1 MRLLHW
7 KLSTLTSSIALLALG
22 LGLGTGGALLVQS
35 TTTPS
40 TANKPAEPTKRSQPK
55 LTTALLLK
63 GEPSLGSSSAPLTI
77 VEFSDFECRYCQQFH
92 QKVLPNLK
100 KEYIQTGLVRF
111 IHKDLPLPFHS
122 QAVRAAA
129 AARCAGEQNN
139 YWTTYG
145 ALFDG
150 QSCLQCKGVVAIA
163 RERGVD
169 ATKLQAC
176 MNRDATTAL
185 INANVSEAQL
195 HGIRATPTFVI
206 GPTRTDNT
214 HRGEILEG
222 ALPWP
227 EFKMMLDEELK
238 ALSNST

>member
-1 MRLLHW
+1 MRLLHR
-7 KLSTLTSSIALLALG
+7 KLSILTSSIALLGLG
-22 LGLGTGGALLVQS
+22 LGLGTGGTLLLQAIALPP
-35 TTTPS
+35 T
-40 TANKPAEPTKRSQPK
+40 NEPAEPQKRIQPK
-55 LTTALLLK
+55 LTTDLLLE
-63 GEPSLGSSSAPLTI
+63 GEPSLGNARAPLTI

-92 QKVLPNLK
+92 QTVMPNLK
-100 KEYIQTGLVRF
+100 REYIETGLVRF
-111 IHKDLPLPFHS
+111 IHKDLPLPFHR
-122 QAVRAAA
+122 QALPAAA
-129 AARCAGEQNN
+129 AARCAGEQNK

-169 ATKLQAC
+169 ATTLQAC
-176 MNRDATTAL
+176 MNRDSTKAL

-214 HRGEILEG
+214 HRGEIVEG
-222 ALPWP
+222 ALPWTQ
-227 EFKMMLDEELK
+227 FKSMLDEQLT
-238 ALSNST
+238 ALGAT

>member
-1 MRLLHW
+1 MRLLHR
-7 KLSTLTSSIALLALG
+7 KLSTLTSSIALLGLG
-22 LGLGTGGALLVQS
+22 LGLGTGGTLLMQAI
-35 TTTPS
+35 TLPS
-40 TANKPAEPTKRSQPK
+40 TNEPAKPQKRIQPK
-55 LTTALLLK
+55 LTTDLLLE
-63 GEPSLGSSSAPLTI
+63 GEPSLGNARAPLTI

-92 QKVLPNLK
+92 QTVMPNLK
-100 KEYIQTGLVRF
+100 REYIETGLVRF
-111 IHKDLPLPFHS
+111 IHKDLPLPFHR
-122 QAVRAAA
+122 QALPAAA
-129 AARCAGEQNN
+129 AARCAGEQNK

-169 ATKLQAC
+169 ATTLQAC
-176 MNRDATTAL
+176 MNRDSTKAL

-214 HRGEILEG
+214 HRGEIVEG
-222 ALPWP
+222 ALPWAQ
-227 EFKMMLDEELK
+227 FKSMLDEQLT
-238 ALSNST
+238 ALGAT

>member
-1 MRLLHW
+1 MRLLHR
-7 KLSTLTSSIALLALG
+7 KLSTLTSSIALLGLG
-22 LGLGTGGALLVQS
+22 LGLGTGGTLLLQAIALPP
-35 TTTPS
+35 T
-40 TANKPAEPTKRSQPK
+40 NEPAEPQKRIQPK
-55 LTTALLLK
+55 LTTDLLLE
-63 GEPSLGSSSAPLTI
+63 GEPSLGNARAPLTI

-92 QKVLPNLK
+92 QTVMPNLK
-100 KEYIQTGLVRF
+100 KEYIETGLVRF
-111 IHKDLPLPFHS
+111 IHKDLPLPFHR
-122 QAVRAAA
+122 QALPAAA
-129 AARCAGEQNN
+129 AARCAGEQNK

-169 ATKLQAC
+169 ATTLQAC
-176 MNRDATTAL
+176 MNRDSTKAL

-214 HRGEILEG
+214 HRGEIVEG
-222 ALPWP
+222 AMPWLQ
-227 EFKMMLDEELK
+227 FKAMLDEQLT
-238 ALSNST
+238 ALGAT

>member
-1 MRLLHW
+1 MRFLHW

-22 LGLGTGGALLVQS
+22 LGLGTGGTLLLQA
-35 TTTPS
+35 TTTRPP
-40 TANKPAEPTKRSQPK
+40 TNKPAEPQKRTQPK
-55 LTTALLLK
+55 LTTDLLIE
-63 GEPSLGSSSAPLTI
+63 GEPSLGTARAPLTI

-92 QKVLPNLK
+92 QTVMANLK
-100 KEYIQTGLVRF
+100 TEYIETGLVRF
-111 IHKDLPLPFHS
+111 IHKDLPLPFHR
-122 QAVRAAA
+122 QALPAAA
-129 AARCAGEQNN
+129 AARCAGEQNK

-169 ATKLQAC
+169 ANTLQAC
-176 MNRDATTAL
+176 MNRAATKAL

-214 HRGEILEG
+214 HRGEIVEG
-222 ALPWP
+222 AMPWAQ
-227 EFKMMLDEELK
+227 FKAMLDEQLT
-238 ALSNST
+238 ALGAT